1 MTRPREGHPNA
12 ASGARFPVGTAA
24 GMDSDDEGIRQ
35 YRFTPPAGS
44 TTILL
49 VRHGESAPEHPDRPF
64 PLRDGHSD
72 PPLAPTGQDQARR
85 VGERLGAEHSSG
97 RRIDAVYVTT
107 LQRTHQ
113 TAAPLVS
120 LIQDDLG
127 QGRPTEIADLREVHL
142 GEWEQQFRAKVAAA
156 DPIAVEMFTQER
168 WDVIPGA
175 ERLEMFSERLRRGIT
190 TIAAAHPDGRVVSV
204 VHGGVIGQLLAMA
217 TGSSSFSFVGADNGS
232 ISELIVLTDG
242 RWRVRRFN
250 DVSHLG

>member
-1 MTRPREGHPNA
+1 MD
-12 ASGARFPVGTAA
+12 A
-24 GMDSDDEGIRQ
+24 GDEEGIRQ

-44 TTILL
+44 TTVLL

-64 PLRDGHSD
+64 PLRDGHGD
-72 PPLAPTGQDQARR
+72 PPLAPTGEEQARW
-85 VGERLGAEHSSG
+85 VGERLASEHAAG
-97 RRIDAVYVTT
+97 QRIDAVYVTT

-120 LIQDDLG
+120 LIGADLDG
-127 QGRPTEIADLREVHL
+127 DVPLEVADLREVHL
-142 GEWEQQFRAKVAAA
+142 GEWEQQFRANVAAA
-156 DPIAVEMFTQER
+156 DPIAVEMFTRER

-190 TIAAAHPDGRVVSV
+190 SIASAHPDGRVVSV

-232 ISELIVLTDG
+232 ISELIVLADG

-250 DVSHLG
+250 DVAHLA